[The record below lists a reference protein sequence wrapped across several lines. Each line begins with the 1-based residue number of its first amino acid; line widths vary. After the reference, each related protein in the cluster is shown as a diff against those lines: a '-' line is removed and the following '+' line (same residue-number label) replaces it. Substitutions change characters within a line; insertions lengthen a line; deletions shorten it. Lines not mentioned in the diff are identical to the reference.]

1 MNQDKELTMMNEK
14 FINFILGLLKDSG
27 KVQKN
32 NNDILSTINN
42 TDNLD
47 WIINNHQ
54 NLFSGLLPLLEI
66 PIIKKVLNKYNHL
79 AKYIFEYFE
88 HDDENLNEIFNSNY
102 TIDIVRLSIINN
114 KDLLLVR
121 CLSSGIKLDIHT
133 YQLLI
138 EYDLL
143 DLMISINLINKNDIN
158 YSDIC
163 IHLIE
168 QQDKES
174 LVLPIIFLY
183 LKEDDVAKVF
193 EEAQSWGRLKVV
205 KFMKIYYDLHIDTEK
220 LDNSYVLKK
229 LNEIYSC

>member
-1 MNQDKELTMMNEK
+1 MNQDKE
-14 FINFILGLLKDSG
+14 FIEFILGLLKDSG
-27 KVQKN
+27 KVQEN
-32 NNDILSTINN
+32 NNDILCTINN

-47 WIINNHQ
+47 WIINNYE
-54 NLFSGLLPLLEI
+54 NFFSGLLPLLEI

-88 HDDENLNEIFNSNY
+88 HDDENLNEIFTSNY
-102 TIDIVRLSIINN
+102 TIDIVGLSIIHN

-183 LKEDDVAKVF
+183 LKEDDIDKVF
-193 EEAQSWGRLKVV
+193 NEALSWGRSKVV
-205 KFMKIYYDLHIDTEK
+205 KFMKIYYGLSINLENIVDSHL
-220 LDNSYVLKK
+220 LKE
-229 LNEIYSC
+229 LTLIGVY